1 MECLWLSLGIN
12 TGTQETGIL
21 GMQENEKLVNKFN
34 FNIKLLGYISIGFE
48 LICISVIIVL
58 FIFAWYFDDRQSLII
73 PTFLV
78 FIVLPLLE
86 QVRRLIAKGNV
97 SLAVL
102 KSCYICWLSALC
114 VGFFSSIVP
123 VIFAASAILSFVPV
137 IIATTTTT
145 HSTLLKLTAVST
157 IVCCICGVL
166 LVIPPFLSQG
176 VPAEV
181 IAILIA
187 VFVPVLLCISSI
199 SLWYGNR
206 RMQLSLIEAQQ
217 VNEALAQ
224 QHRLEIELKE
234 QKRLEE
240 KARHDAERADLE
252 KLRYQLNPHF
262 LFNSLTSIRGA
273 IRTDTAAAREMLT
286 VLAEFCRLTL
296 IRGSANVHTLSEEL
310 DSLRLYLKIEQV
322 RSGDNLQ
329 VRYAIDETLEGFLLP
344 AFILQPLVENAL
356 KYGRQT
362 SPAKLQVI
370 IEITSILDQGIYIH
384 VSNTGSWLT
393 PEKDRSVSTRTGLHN
408 LYQRLFHHYG
418 DKTRLDHS
426 QKNGWVHVG
435 VQLPYSLK
443 NNDKKNKIEGE
454 N

>member
-1 MECLWLSLGIN
+1 
-12 TGTQETGIL
+12 
-21 GMQENEKLVNKFN
+21 MQESEKLVSKFN

-48 LICISVIIVL
+48 FICISVIIVL
-58 FIFAWYFDDRQSLII
+58 FIFAWYFDDGQSLII
-73 PTFLV
+73 PIILV

-97 SLAVL
+97 SLAIL
-102 KSCYICWLSALC
+102 KSCYICWISALC
-114 VGFFSSIVP
+114 IGFFASIVP
-123 VIFAASAILSFVPV
+123 VIFAASAVLSFIPV

-145 HSTLLKLTAVST
+145 HSTLLKLTAIST
-157 IVCCICGVL
+157 IICCICGVFL
-166 LVIPPFLSQG
+166 LIPPFLPQG
-176 VPAEV
+176 VPAKMIE
-181 IAILIA
+181 ILIA
-187 VFVPVLLCISSI
+187 VFVPILLCVSSI

-206 RMQLSLIEAQQ
+206 RMQLSLIEAEQA
-217 VNEALAQ
+217 NEALSQ

-234 QKRLEE
+234 QKSLEE

-273 IRTDTAAAREMLT
+273 IRTDAAAAREMIT
-286 VLAEFCRLTL
+286 ALAEFCRLTL
-296 IRGSANVHTLSEEL
+296 IRGSTNVYTLSEEL
-310 DSLRLYLKIEQV
+310 DSLRLYLKMEQV

-329 VRYAIDETLEGFLLP
+329 VSYAIEKKLENFLLP

-362 SPAKLQVI
+362 STTKLQI
-370 IEITSILDQGIYIH
+370 KIEVTNTLEQGIYIH

-393 PEKDRSVSTRTGLHN
+393 PEKEKLVSTRTGLHN

-426 QKNGWVHVG
+426 QNNGWVHVD
-435 VQLPYSLK
+435 VLLPYSLK
-443 NNDKKNKIEGE
+443 ISDEKKQN
-454 N
+454 